1 MRLVHKIAL
10 LLLAAAILPLGTA
23 TFYLIS
29 RNQRALELAVRDTL
43 DQTARHGAAVV
54 AGEVDGRARQLA
66 QTAAMIA
73 WDKLSPEEL
82 EGALALVK
90 RQTRARVATFQ
101 SDGSG
106 KVQIDAPYER
116 ARKEGIGA
124 VVYSAPYRQPPTNE
138 PTHAAATAVRGGV
151 LALAI
156 TLGARS
162 RRRDEVRD
170 GPPLA

>member
-10 LLLAAAILPLGTA
+10 LLLAAAILPLSTA

-29 RNQRALELAVRDTL
+29 RNQRALESAVRDTL

-54 AGEVDGRARQLA
+54 AGEVEGRARQLA
-66 QTAAMIA
+66 QTAAMIT
-73 WDKLSPEEL
+73 WDTLSPAEL

-101 SDGSG
+101 SDGEGLGPSG
-106 KVQIDAPYER
+106 AAGGAKRSVVHAQLEAPYER

-124 VVYSAPYRQPPTNE
+124 VVYSAPYRQAVTNE
-138 PTHAAATAVRGGV
+138 PT
-151 LALAI
+151 LA
-156 TLGARS
+156 
-162 RRRDEVRD
+162 
-170 GPPLA
+170 